1 VYYFCPIRDDLRIFY
16 GDRRKGGRGRRRRR
30 GKGEGRGEGEEEKNK
45 KTAFHSSVKM
55 SYKAE
60 TLTNNLS
67 LFFLICVNGMLSC
80 GLAFCSSELP
90 VRTYKKGIKLY

>member
-1 VYYFCPIRDDLRIFY
+1 
-16 GDRRKGGRGRRRRR
+16 
-30 GKGEGRGEGEEEKNK
+30 
-45 KTAFHSSVKM
+45 M

-60 TLTNNLS
+60 TPTNNLS

-90 VRTYKKGIKLY
+90 VRTYKKGIKLYRCHMQLWVYIQELMITQVIM

>member
-1 VYYFCPIRDDLRIFY
+1 VYFCPLRDELRIFY
-16 GDRRKGGRGRRRRR
+16 GER
-30 GKGEGRGEGEEEKNK
+30 GKGEEKKK

-67 LFFLICVNGMLSC
+67 LSLLICVNGMLSC
-80 GLAFCSSELP
+80 GLAFCSSKLP
-90 VRTYKKGIKLY
+90 VRPYKKGIKLY

>member
-1 VYYFCPIRDDLRIFY
+1 MGND
-16 GDRRKGGRGRRRRR
+16 GKGGG
-30 GKGEGRGEGEEEKNK
+30 GGEEGGGEEEEVEEDRDAQFRKNELQSRNSHK
-45 KTAFHSSVKM
+45 HS
-55 SYKAE
+55 
-60 TLTNNLS
+60 LS

>member
-1 VYYFCPIRDDLRIFY
+1 MGND
-16 GDRRKGGRGRRRRR
+16 GM
-30 GKGEGRGEGEEEKNK
+30 EGEEEK

-60 TLTNNLS
+60 TLTNNLFLS
-67 LFFLICVNGMLSC
+67 LFLICVNGMLSC

-90 VRTYKKGIKLY
+90 VRTYKKGIKPY